1 MLEPYSHT
9 KCTNLRKLA
18 FNTMYTS
25 KILFE
30 ETKQNRK
37 PLLSM
42 PKTYER
48 GTSHSRQLTPS
59 AMQNKSTSIR
69 QKVRHVGIHSSSIS
83 CLLCPSPT
91 AIEVRLQKASDIPK
105 YVHCKFSYTC
115 IHMPFFEWSPFFL
128 SLHECKANVCWNWIF
143 GWKSQG

>member
-1 MLEPYSHT
+1 VHKFEE
-9 KCTNLRKLA
+9 A
-18 FNTMYTS
+18 FFNTMYTS

-42 PKTYER
+42 AKTYER

-69 QKVRHVGIHSSSIS
+69 RKVRHVG
-83 CLLCPSPT
+83 CKT
-91 AIEVRLQKASDIPK
+91 KATFLF
-105 YVHCKFSYTC
+105 VV
-115 IHMPFFEWSPFFL
+115 PFTN
-128 SLHECKANVCWNWIF
+128 CY
-143 GWKSQG
+143 